1 MNAYALVELGKKK
14 QMIASDR
21 AFAIKIGVTSQNISD
36 WKAGRATPN
45 ATKFL
50 KLAVA
55 AGMNIEEALEYAESM
70 EKSKFVKEAGFTTVK
85 MLGTLGAISGLTL
98 AATSHL
104 PYEALAA
111 GLACVSSVHYVK
123 SDGNLIIVIR
133 MKDQP
138 HLRTWISHDL
148 FQTPAANDAQ
158 FAVVPAYRIH

>member
-1 MNAYALVELGKKK
+1 MNTYALVELGKKK

-70 EKSKFVKEAGFTTVK
+70 EKSKFVKEAGFTSIG
-85 MLGTLGAISGLTL
+85 MLGALGTISGLTL
-98 AATSHL
+98 LATSAM
-104 PYEALAA
+104 PSQALFGAA
-111 GLACVSSVHYVK
+111 FIGQVCILC
-123 SDGNLIIVIR
+123 
-133 MKDQP
+133 
-138 HLRTWISHDL
+138 
-148 FQTPAANDAQ
+148 
-158 FAVVPAYRIH
+158 